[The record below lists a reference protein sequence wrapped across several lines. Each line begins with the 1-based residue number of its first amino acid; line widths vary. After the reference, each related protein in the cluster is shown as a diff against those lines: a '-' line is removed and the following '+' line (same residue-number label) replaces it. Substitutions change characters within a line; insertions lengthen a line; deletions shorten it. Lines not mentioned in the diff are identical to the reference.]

1 MEYEIVK
8 HRKNFFIR
16 IQVGIT
22 KEAYEKLEKVSN
34 KVVEHVKKD
43 LTIDSITVTS
53 THVTFV
59 KEFKELGVITSKD
72 VRKFKKSISE
82 FFQWLKEYQ
91 FPEVE
96 PECPSHDTDEDC
108 EATNEEELNFV
119 KSVLSDIVE
128 DENSDGIISAK
139 LLGIASD
146 QDGGMVSPVGT
157 ICGRTLKKCL
167 QAYVRLY
174 DKG

>member
-22 KEAYEKLEKVSN
+22 KEEYEKLKKVSN
-34 KVVEHVKKD
+34 KVAEHVKKD
-43 LTIDSITVTS
+43 LMIDSITVTS
-53 THVTFV
+53 AHVTFV

-72 VRKFKKSISE
+72 VHEFEKSISE
-82 FFQWLKEYQ
+82 FFQWLRDYQ
-91 FPEVE
+91 IPEAE
-96 PECPSHDTDEDC
+96 PECPNHDTDEDC

-119 KSVLSDIVE
+119 KSVLSDMVK

-139 LLGIASD
+139 LLGIVSD
-146 QDGGMVSPVGT
+146 QDGRMVFPVGT
-157 ICGRTLKKCL
+157 IGGRTLKKCL

>member
-22 KEAYEKLEKVSN
+22 KEEYETLEKASHKMVG
-34 KVVEHVKKD
+34 HVKKD
-43 LTIDSITVTS
+43 LMIDSVTVTS

-72 VRKFKKSISE
+72 VREFEKSISE
-82 FFQWLKEYQ
+82 FFQWLKECQ

-119 KSVLSDIVE
+119 KSVLRDMVK
-128 DENSDGIISAK
+128 DENSDGGIISAK
-139 LLGIASD
+139 LMGIN
-146 QDGGMVSPVGT
+146 GIMVFPVGT
-157 ICGRTLKKCL
+157 IGDRTLKKCL